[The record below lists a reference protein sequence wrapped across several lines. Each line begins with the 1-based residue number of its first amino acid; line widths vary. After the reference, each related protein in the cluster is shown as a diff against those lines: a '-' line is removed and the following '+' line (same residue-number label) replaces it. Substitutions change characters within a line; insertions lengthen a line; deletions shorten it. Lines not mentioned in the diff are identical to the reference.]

1 MSTAIRKYGTP
12 YTLRLAP
19 FGSVQQFM
27 VLFKTPMGRRKLP
40 IAHVALVLMVAISGV
55 HGIPSEDSKYD
66 FGTTIFSPKGRL
78 YQVEYASEVR

>member
-1 MSTAIRKYGTP
+1 MSTALRNNGTP
-12 YTLRLAP
+12 CTLRSAP
-19 FGSVQQFM
+19 FSNEWCL
-27 VLFKTPMGRRKLP
+27 LFKPPMGRRNLP
-40 IAHVALVLMVAISGV
+40 IAHVALVLILATSNV